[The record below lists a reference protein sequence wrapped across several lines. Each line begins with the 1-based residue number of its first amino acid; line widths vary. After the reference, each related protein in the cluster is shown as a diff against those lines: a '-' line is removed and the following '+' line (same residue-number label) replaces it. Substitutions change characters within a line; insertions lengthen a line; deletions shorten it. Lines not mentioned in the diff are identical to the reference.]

1 MLLSTENCSTDPP
14 RLLLRTNL
22 PPNRRGLSPAE
33 LEGVFFMSPDYPV
46 KVREAIKSE
55 LGDQWFGGI
64 KR

>member
-1 MLLSTENCSTDPP
+1 
-14 RLLLRTNL
+14 LLLRTNL
-22 PPNRRGLSPAE
+22 LPNRRGLSPAE
-33 LEGVFFMSPDYPV
+33 VEGVFFMSPDYPV